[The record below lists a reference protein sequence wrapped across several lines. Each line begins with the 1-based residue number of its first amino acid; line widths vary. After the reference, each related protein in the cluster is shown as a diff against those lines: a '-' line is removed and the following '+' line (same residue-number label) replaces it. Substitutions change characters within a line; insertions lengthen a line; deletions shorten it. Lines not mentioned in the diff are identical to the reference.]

1 MMYLYEL
8 VSRGGTLINNTQE
21 EWIAVKV
28 LRKRQYPHTRYPT
41 RDTVGS
47 PKPHGKNHLA

>member
-1 MMYLYEL
+1 MMYEHEM
-8 VSRGGTLINNTQE
+8 VSRGRTVINNIQE
-21 EWIAVKV
+21 EGIAVKV

-41 RDTVGS
+41 RDPFGI

>member
-28 LRKRQYPHTRYPT
+28 LRKRQYPHIRYPKC
-41 RDTVGS
+41 DLVAI
-47 PKPHGKNHLA
+47 PKLRGKNHLT